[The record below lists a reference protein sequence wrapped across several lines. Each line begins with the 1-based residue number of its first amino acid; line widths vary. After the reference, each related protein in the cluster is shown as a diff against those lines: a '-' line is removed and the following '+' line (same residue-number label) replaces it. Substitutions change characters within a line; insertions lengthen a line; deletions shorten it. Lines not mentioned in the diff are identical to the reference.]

1 MVMSSIKDGIFAG
14 LKAGV
19 LYFIIASIINVIII
33 YIFMGEFAV
42 AYGVSTS
49 SSKLSLLFTLLTVY
63 QVRDIFIL
71 GLLFGVVFSLLLAK
85 YFEIIPRNTLNGK
98 IKFMV
103 IAYWLVFFVIITAD
117 SLGIS
122 GIYDLLLYFISYVVV
137 NLFLSLLFGKFLYIY
152 NSRYIVQT
160 Q

>member
-1 MVMSSIKDGIFAG
+1 MSSIKDGIFAG

-71 GLLFGVVFSLLLAK
+71 SLLFGVIFSLLLAK

>member
-33 YIFMGEFAV
+33 YIFIGEFAV

-49 SSKLSLLFTLLTVY
+49 SSKLSLLFTLLTIY

-71 GLLFGVVFSLLLAK
+71 GLLFGVIFSLLLAK

>member
-1 MVMSSIKDGIFAG
+1 MSSIKDGIFAG

-33 YIFMGEFAV
+33 YIFIGEFAV

-49 SSKLSLLFTLLTVY
+49 SSKLSLLFTLLTIY

-122 GIYDLLLYFISYVVV
+122 GIYDLLVYFISYVVV

>member
-1 MVMSSIKDGIFAG
+1 MSSIKDGIFAG

>member
-1 MVMSSIKDGIFAG
+1 MSSIKDGIFAG
-14 LKAGV
+14 LKAGI

-33 YIFMGEFAV
+33 YIFIGEFAV
-42 AYGVSTS
+42 AYGISTS
-49 SSKLSLLFTLLTVY
+49 SSKLSLLFTLLTIY

-71 GLLFGVVFSLLLAK
+71 GLLFGVIFSLLLAK

-122 GIYDLLLYFISYVVV
+122 GIYDLLVYFISYVVV

>member
-1 MVMSSIKDGIFAG
+1 MSSIRDAIFAG
-14 LKAGV
+14 LKAGS
-19 LYFIIASIINVIII
+19 LYFVVASIVNVIII
-33 YIFMGEFAV
+33 YIFTGEFAV

-49 SSKLSLLFTLLTVY
+49 SSKLSLLFTLLTIY

-71 GLLFGVVFSLLLAK
+71 GLLFGVIFSMLLAK
-85 YFEIIPRNTLNGK
+85 YFEIIPRTTLYGK

-103 IAYWLVFFVIITAD
+103 IAYWLVFFVIITAY
-117 SLGIS
+117 SLGIT
-122 GIYDLLLYFISYVVV
+122 GIYDLILYFISYVVV
-137 NLFLSLLFGKFLYIY
+137 NFFLSLLFGKLLYKY

>member
-1 MVMSSIKDGIFAG
+1 MSSIRDGIFAG

-33 YIFMGEFAV
+33 YIFIGEFAV

-49 SSKLSLLFTLLTVY
+49 SSKLSLLFTLLTIY

-71 GLLFGVVFSLLLAK
+71 GLLFGVIFSLLLAK

-122 GIYDLLLYFISYVVV
+122 GIYDLLVYFISYVVV

>member
-71 GLLFGVVFSLLLAK
+71 GLLFGVIFSLLLAK

>member
-1 MVMSSIKDGIFAG
+1 MSSIKDGIFAG
-14 LKAGV
+14 LKAGI

-33 YIFMGEFAV
+33 YIFIGEFAV
-42 AYGVSTS
+42 AYGISTS
-49 SSKLSLLFTLLTVY
+49 SSKLSLLFTLLTIY

-122 GIYDLLLYFISYVVV
+122 GIYDLLVYFISYVVV

>member
-1 MVMSSIKDGIFAG
+1 MSSIKDGIFAG

-71 GLLFGVVFSLLLAK
+71 GLLFGVIFSLLLAK

>member
-1 MVMSSIKDGIFAG
+1 MSSIKDGIFAG

-49 SSKLSLLFTLLTVY
+49 SSKLSLLFTLLTIY

-71 GLLFGVVFSLLLAK
+71 GLLFGVIFSLLLAK

>member
-1 MVMSSIKDGIFAG
+1 MSSIKDGIFAG
-14 LKAGV
+14 LKAGM

-33 YIFMGEFAV
+33 YIFIGEFAV
-42 AYGVSTS
+42 AYGISTS
-49 SSKLSLLFTLLTVY
+49 SSKLSLLFTLLTIY

-71 GLLFGVVFSLLLAK
+71 GLLFGVIFSLLLAK